1 MEEGDGWQQT
11 HNWQLVNWSE
21 GLWSLVAEVARLGA
35 TVAFSQDLALLRA
48 RANMLELEAQLELEH
63 RKTFQKFQT

>member
-1 MEEGDGWQQT
+1 M
-11 HNWQLVNWSE
+11 
-21 GLWSLVAEVARLGA
+21 AEVARLGA

-63 RKTFQKFQT
+63 RKIQVPDLSHF